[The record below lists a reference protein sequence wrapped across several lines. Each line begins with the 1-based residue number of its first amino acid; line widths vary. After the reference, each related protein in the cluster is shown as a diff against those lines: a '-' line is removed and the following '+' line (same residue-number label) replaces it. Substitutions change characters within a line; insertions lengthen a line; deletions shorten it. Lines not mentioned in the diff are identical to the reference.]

1 MKNYIIY
8 IFLFISISIK
18 AQVQDTLRV
27 TAQDSAVLY
36 SIELKEIVVSKNDVV
51 SLDDE
56 KKKLLIL
63 KRRVYKTYPYAK
75 LTSEKLLQLNA
86 TMNKLKTKKEKKKYF
101 KIVEKYLQEEFEPR
115 LKKLSR
121 KDGQILVKLINR
133 QTGETTFDLI
143 KEYKSGWKAFWS
155 NNTAK
160 LFDINIKEEYKPYD
174 RLEDF
179 HIESILVTAF
189 RQGHLVNQAPAKP
202 IDLNQLTAT
211 WKEKVK
217 KMKEERLSKEI
228 D

>member
-1 MKNYIIY
+1 
-8 IFLFISISIK
+8 
-18 AQVQDTLRV
+18 
-27 TAQDSAVLY
+27 
-36 SIELKEIVVSKNDVV
+36 VVSKNNI
-51 SLDDE
+51 SGLDE
-56 KKKLLIL
+56 ERKKLLIL

-86 TMNKLKTKKEKKKYF
+86 TMAKLQTKKEKKKYF
-101 KIVEKYLQEEFEPR
+101 KIVEKYLQEEFEPK

-189 RQGHLVNQAPAKP
+189 RQGSLENQAPAKP
-202 IDLNQLTAT
+202 IDLTQLAAT
-211 WKEKVK
+211 WKEKIK
-217 KMKEERLSKEI
+217 KMKEERLAKE
-228 D
+228 DNN

>member
-8 IFLFISISIK
+8 IFLFISISIE

-63 KRRVYKTYPYAK
+63 KKRVYKTYPYAK

-189 RQGHLVNQAPAKP
+189 RQGHLVNQASAKP